1 MASFTPGR
9 PRLALGIGIHGVV
22 LGVALIPVAVANAHG
37 EYGFH
42 FWWIVIV
49 PILAGL
55 YFGVAGAV
63 ALRNRR

>member
-9 PRLALGIGIHGVV
+9 PRLALGIGIAAVV
-22 LGVALIPVAVANAHG
+22 LGVALIPAAVANAHG

>member
-9 PRLALGIGIHGVV
+9 PRLAFGIGIVAVV

>member
-9 PRLALGIGIHGVV
+9 PRLALGIGIVAVV
-22 LGVALIPVAVANAHG
+22 LGVALIPVAVANTHG

>member
-9 PRLALGIGIHGVV
+9 PRLALGIGIVGVV
-22 LGVALIPVAVANAHG
+22 LGVALIPVAIANAHG
-37 EYGFH
+37 DCGFH

-49 PILAGL
+49 PVLAGL